1 MTTARGTDDDGDTR
15 YERERGFHDA
25 KYADIG
31 AGETEKYY
39 SVLRSCYARYKQVV
53 EYDCAGK
60 EVLEYGCGKG
70 SHAFELAAR
79 GARVTG
85 IDISPV
91 AIEVSATIAA
101 DRGLTIDFSEMNA
114 EQLEFP
120 ASSYDLICGA
130 SILHHLDLDRSSAQI
145 ARCLRPDG
153 IAAFVEPLGHNPLIN
168 YYRNRTPQLRTPDEH
183 PLRMPDFDVFRRYFG
198 TVDVDYYA
206 LTSLAAY
213 PLRRHAAFQRVV
225 AGFDAVDRFAFDKV
239 PWLRRFGW
247 FCVIVLRSPRP
258 PLEAA

>member
-1 MTTARGTDDDGDTR
+1 MTTARGTGDGDTR

-25 KYADIG
+25 KYAAAA

-70 SHAFELAAR
+70 SHAFDLAAQ
-79 GARVTG
+79 GAQVTG

-91 AIEVSATIAA
+91 AIDVSAAIAA
-101 DRGLTIDFSEMNA
+101 GRGLSIGFTEMNA
-114 EQLEFP
+114 EKLEFP
-120 ASSYDLICGA
+120 DRAFDLICGA
-130 SILHHLDLDRSSAQI
+130 SILHHLDLDTCAAQI

-153 IAAFVEPLGHNPLIN
+153 TAAFVEPLGHNPLVN
-168 YYRNRTPQLRTPDEH
+168 FYRNRTPRLRTPDEH

-198 TVDVDYYA
+198 IVDVDYYA
-206 LTSLAAY
+206 MTSLAAY
-213 PLRRHAAFQRVV
+213 PLRHNAAFDRVL
-225 AGFDAVDRFAFDKV
+225 AGFDALDRFAFTRI

-247 FCVIVLRSPRP
+247 FCVIVLRAPRP
-258 PLEAA
+258 RLEPA